1 MHVHVWVLY
10 IKAYKYQHTSSC
22 NHIQLDYKVFNIDIC
37 HWCGIQKENKLK
49 RELYLTNYHIK
60 YLYMYKP
67 TWHMLSRIS
76 TLYCK
81 LFPLCITWPSVGFGE
96 SSLAISDNKIRGFFI
111 CRRPKSQDKH
121 NSAFSKQRRSPSII
135 G

>member
-1 MHVHVWVLY
+1 
-10 IKAYKYQHTSSC
+10 
-22 NHIQLDYKVFNIDIC
+22 
-37 HWCGIQKENKLK
+37 
-49 RELYLTNYHIK
+49 
-60 YLYMYKP
+60 
-67 TWHMLSRIS
+67 MLSRIS

-121 NSAFSKQRRSPSII
+121 NSAFSKQLRSPSII
-135 G
+135 GYCSRHCKNNNIPSGLRFYILMFPLC